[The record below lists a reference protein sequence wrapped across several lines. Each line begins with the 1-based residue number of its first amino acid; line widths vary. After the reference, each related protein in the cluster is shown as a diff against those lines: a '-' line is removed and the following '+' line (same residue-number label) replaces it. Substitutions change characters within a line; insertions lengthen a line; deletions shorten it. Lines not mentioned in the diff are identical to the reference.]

1 MKISLK
7 IVTLG
12 LVIATAVATISLVS
26 VSAEDTLTADEQHIS
41 NIRDNCVTAKNTLN
55 QLHASDAL
63 LRVNMGQMYELMSTK
78 LMDRFNARVSSNR
91 YDNSSL
97 TAVTSAYNKKL
108 DSFRTD
114 YQAYEVQLAN
124 TLKID
129 CNNQPIAFY
138 DSVASSRSKRQT
150 VHTDVSRL
158 NQYLDDY
165 TTALNAFEN
174 VYKSQNDVKAD
185 S

>member
-1 MKISLK
+1 MKTSIK
-7 IVTLG
+7 AIIFG
-12 LVIATAVATISLVS
+12 LVTASIIAGIALVS
-26 VSAEDTLTADEQHIS
+26 VSAQDTLTIDEQHIS
-41 NIRDNCVTAKNTLN
+41 NIRDNCVTAKNTLS

-78 LMDRFNARVSSNR
+78 LMDRFNSRVSSNR

-97 TAVTSAYNKKL
+97 VAVTSAYNKKL

-114 YQAYEVQLAN
+114 YQAYEVQLAT

-129 CNNQPIAFY
+129 CFNQPIAFY
-138 DSVASSRSKRQT
+138 DAVTLSRDKRQA

-165 TTALNAFEN
+165 TTAFNAFEN
-174 VYKSQNDVKAD
+174 VYKAQNEDNR
-185 S
+185 